1 MGEIQPYQYSALTRS
16 FELAQEAAKAGE
28 VPVGAVITY
37 QKKIIAEARNSV
49 IEDQSITSHAELL
62 CIEKASR
69 VLKNYR
75 LLDCELFTSLEPC
88 TMCSGAIIHA
98 RISSVYYLAPE
109 LKLPA
114 LTDVLALKRHNHVLE
129 AELIDI
135 EELDSSNFLK
145 EFFAVRR
152 KK

>member
-1 MGEIQPYQYSALTRS
+1 MGEIQPYQYSALTRA
-16 FELAQEAAKAGE
+16 FELAQEAAEAGE

-49 IEDQSITSHAELL
+49 IEDQSVTSHAELL

-69 VLKNYR
+69 ALENYR
-75 LLDCELFTSLEPC
+75 LLDCELFSSLEPC

-109 LKLPA
+109 FKLPA
-114 LTDVLALKRHNHVLE
+114 LTDVVELKRHNHILE

-135 EELDSSNFLK
+135 EELDSSNLLK